1 MNEINKKIEKC
12 LECGKERE
20 NYDPPSNSNQPY
32 LTKLLPY
39 ICSECK
45 DKLGLNREYESDYV
59 NLGMNLEEA
68 IDFLEHVRKRYS
80 NQPFEGIVSISL
92 GKKEDGARFVK
103 FDHYNDEDWIVDSKQ
118 EE

>member
-20 NYDPPSNSNQPY
+20 NYDPPSNSNEPY
-32 LTKLLPY
+32 LITLLPY

-80 NQPFEGIVSISL
+80 NQPFEGIIKISL

-103 FDHYNDEDWIVDSKQ
+103 FYHYNDEDWIVEGAGGS
-118 EE
+118 